1 MSDPLTA
8 LTELAWP
15 AAFVLAWLVGEIG
28 HRWTGLPRISLYGLV
43 GFAVGQTQLGNL
55 SKETAGAA
63 MLLANVAF
71 GLALFE
77 FGYRINLRWI
87 RVNPWLAATGLLESA
102 ATFVAVFAIA
112 RAFGAAMLTALLL
125 ASLAMSTSPAALI
138 RVVNEERSSGH
149 VTERALH
156 LTALNCVLALFVFK
170 VIVGFWTFDTSGNL
184 GQAVSSSALVLAVSC
199 GLGAT
204 FGLGVP
210 AVLRR
215 IGRLA
220 HDATVGFAVAVIL
233 LVAITHALKVSPLLA
248 ALTFGLVARHRRVML
263 NQAQR
268 NFGALGDLLSVVLF
282 TYVATTI
289 DWARVESGIGLALV
303 LIAARLVTKVGGV
316 TLLARASGT
325 TWRKGAL
332 TGLALMP
339 ISVFVI
345 LLLEQTRYLGVDLID
360 QLAPLAAVTLVLEL
374 LGPIA
379 TQWALRRAGET
390 HDDRGA

>member
-1 MSDPLTA
+1 
-8 LTELAWP
+8 
-15 AAFVLAWLVGEIG
+15 V
-28 HRWTGLPRISLYGLV
+28 
-43 GFAVGQTQLGNL
+43 
-55 SKETAGAA
+55 
-63 MLLANVAF
+63 
-71 GLALFE
+71 
-77 FGYRINLRWI
+77 
-87 RVNPWLAATGLLESA
+87 
-102 ATFVAVFAIA
+102 
-112 RAFGAAMLTALLL
+112 
-125 ASLAMSTSPAALI
+125 
-138 RVVNEERSSGH
+138 
-149 VTERALH
+149 
-156 LTALNCVLALFVFK
+156 
-170 VIVGFWTFDTSGNL
+170 
-184 GQAVSSSALVLAVSC
+184 LVLAVSS
-199 GLGAT
+199 GLGAA
-204 FGLGVP
+204 FGVGVP

-215 IGRLA
+215 IGRLTQ
-220 HDATVGFAVAVIL
+220 DATVGFAVAVIL

-289 DWARVESGIGLALV
+289 DWSRVQAGIGLALA
-303 LIAARLVTKVGGV
+303 LIAVRALTKVAGV
-316 TLLARASGT
+316 AALAHASGT

-345 LLLEQTRYLGVDLID
+345 LLLEQTRYLGVDLLD

-390 HDDRGA
+390 QETRPN